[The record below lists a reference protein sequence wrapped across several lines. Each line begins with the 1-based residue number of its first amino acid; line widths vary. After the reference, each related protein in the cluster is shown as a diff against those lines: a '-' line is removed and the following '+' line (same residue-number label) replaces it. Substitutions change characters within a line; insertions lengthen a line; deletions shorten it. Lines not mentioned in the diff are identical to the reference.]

1 MDATPARG
9 PRRRTIVLPDG
20 EMSALEFGDAARPV
34 DVVFVHANGF
44 NAQTYRHAL
53 SPLAACRRVLAVDL
67 RGHGLSRLPAEPRG
81 HRSWRVFGRDL
92 ARALATLDGPPVLLA
107 GHSMGATSALLA
119 AAQDGARVGGLV
131 LFEPVVLDPVA
142 TLFAHLPWGPALIRR
157 RLELARRAAV
167 RREAFDSADAAFAAY
182 RGRGPF
188 KLWPDAA
195 LADYVAGGF
204 APRAAGG
211 VELRCARDWEA
222 ANYAAQG
229 HDAGAA
235 LVRLRAP
242 VRVLKA
248 ERGSTFRP
256 GGGRRWAPRPGLRVD
271 TVADAGHFFPIERP
285 DLLRDALLDG
295 PGQAPST

>member
-9 PRRRTIVLPDG
+9 PRRRTIALPDG
-20 EMSALEFGDAARPV
+20 EMSALDFGDAARPV
-34 DVVFVHANGF
+34 DVLFVHANGF

-53 SPLAACRRVLAVDL
+53 SPLAACLRVLAVDL

-92 ARALATLDGPPVLLA
+92 AHALHTLDGPPVLLA
-107 GHSMGATSALLA
+107 GHSLGATSALLA
-119 AAQDGARVGGLV
+119 AAEAPARVSGLV
-131 LFEPVVLDPVA
+131 LFEPVVLDRA
-142 TLFAHLPWGPALIRR
+142 SSFAARLPWGPALIRS
-157 RLELARRAAV
+157 RLEFARRAAV
-167 RREAFDSADAAFAAY
+167 RRETFDSVDAAFAAY
-182 RGRGPF
+182 KGRGPF

-204 APRAAGG
+204 GPRAGGG
-211 VELRCARDWEA
+211 VELRCRRDWET

-235 LVRLRAP
+235 LAALRIP

-256 GGGRRWAPRPGLRVD
+256 GRDRRWAPHPGLRID
-271 TVADAGHFFPIERP
+271 TVEGAGHFFPIERP
-285 DLLRDALLDG
+285 EVLRDALLDG
-295 PGQAPST
+295 SG